1 MTDETNTPV
10 ETTEA
15 EGTQVQVQETTTKV
29 VPSTKVKGTG
39 NLIHDIA
46 VEIEHLSKTK
56 AVNMADKL
64 AEDIEANYFKLGGVL
79 KLILSQQWY
88 EGFPSFDEYVLE
100 KFGFQV
106 RKAHYLIQIYT
117 NLVDKQ
123 IPWEKVSQ
131 LGWTKL
137 KDLAPILTLEN
148 LEEWI
153 IKASDPITVKELQAM
168 IKAGQGGDG
177 TTESSK
183 TTSDNV
189 TLKFKLHNDQ
199 AEQVNTALAK
209 AKGELSTDFDNVA
222 LAGICTGYL
231 ANASGVA
238 SPSGSVDLKELFLS
252 VGYEKVLEAFDAAF
266 PLIDMT
272 IDPTNHDAALNGPEA
287 ALAATAE

>member
-1 MTDETNTPV
+1 MTDTTTTN
-10 ETTEA
+10 EGAESTE
-15 EGTQVQVQETTTKV
+15 GSQVQVAAVASAAISKAK
-29 VPSTKVKGTG
+29 SSG

-46 VEIEHLSKTK
+46 VEIEHLTKTK
-56 AVNMADKL
+56 ALNQADKL

-88 EGFPSFDEYVLE
+88 EGFPSFDAFVLE

-106 RKAHYLIQIYT
+106 RKAHYLINIYT

-123 IPWEKVSQ
+123 IPWEKVSH

-148 LEEWI
+148 LDDWVK
-153 IKASDPITVKELQAM
+153 KASHPTTVVELQAM
-168 IKAGQGGDG
+168 IKAQAGGDA
-177 TTESSK
+177 TTESTK
-183 TTSDNV
+183 TTSDSV
-189 TLKFKLHNDQ
+189 MMKFKLHNEQ

-231 ANASGVA
+231 ANASGVGA
-238 SPSGSVDLKELFLS
+238 PAAGEVDIKALFLS
-252 VGYEKVLEAFDAAF
+252 IGYEKVLEAFDSAF
-266 PLIDMT
+266 PLIDLT
-272 IDPTNHDAALNGPEA
+272 FDSSKHEA
-287 ALAATAE
+287 AATVEV